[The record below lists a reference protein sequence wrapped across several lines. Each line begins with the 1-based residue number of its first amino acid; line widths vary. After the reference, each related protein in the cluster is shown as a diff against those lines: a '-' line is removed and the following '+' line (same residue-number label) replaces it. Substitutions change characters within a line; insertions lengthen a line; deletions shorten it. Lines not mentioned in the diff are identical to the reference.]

1 MSQTILEVS
10 GLSMRFP
17 IRGGILQ
24 REVGQV
30 HAVNDVNLH
39 VDRGETLGIVG
50 ESGCGKTTLG
60 RAIVRLYE
68 PSEGTIKFRG
78 EDITHKSQA
87 ALRPLRRHM
96 QMIFQD
102 PYASLNP
109 RMNVRAILEEPLIL
123 ATDLDKVA
131 RKKRVAELI
140 ETVGLRQD
148 AMNRYPHEFSGGQRQ
163 RIGIARAIAL
173 NPDLIVADEAVSALD
188 VSIQAQVINLLV
200 ELQKKLGMAYIFVA
214 HDLAVVRYISDRV
227 AVMYLGRIV
236 EIGRSEDIYNKPLH
250 PYTKALLS
258 AIPAVHPR
266 DKRQVQPLAGDVPS
280 PVNPPSG
287 CAFHP
292 RCPFATD
299 VCKTTMPVLR
309 SVAAVSVACHHAE
322 TIQTQAVKSH
332 TQSGGAS

>member
-1 MSQTILEVS
+1 MSNTLLDVK
-10 GLSMRFP
+10 GLSIRFP
-17 IRGGILQ
+17 IRGGIFQ
-24 REVGQV
+24 RQIGEV
-30 HAVNDVNLH
+30 HAVSDVSLSVNK
-39 VDRGETLGIVG
+39 GETLGIVG

-68 PSEGTIKFRG
+68 PTEGEIKFRG
-78 EDITHKSQA
+78 DDITHKSQA
-87 ALRPLRRHM
+87 ELRPIRRHM

-109 RMNVRAILEEPLIL
+109 RKNVGSILEEPLIL
-123 ATDLDKVA
+123 NSDLDRSA
-131 RKKRVAELI
+131 RELRI
-140 ETVGLRQD
+140 CELLELVGLRRE
-148 AMNRYPHEFSGGQRQ
+148 AINKYPHEFSGGQRQ

-214 HDLAVVRYISDRV
+214 HDLAVVQYISDRV

-236 EIGRSEDIYNKPLH
+236 EIGPSAELYRRPIH
-250 PYTKALLS
+250 PYTRALLS
-258 AIPAVHPR
+258 AIPAAHPR
-266 DKRQVQPLAGDVPS
+266 DRRSVQPLTGDVPS
-280 PVNPPSG
+280 PSNPPPG

-299 VCKTTMPVLR
+299 VCKQQAPVLKAWGL
-309 SVAAVSVACHHAE
+309 VEVACHHSEKMMA
-322 TIQTQAVKSH
+322 
-332 TQSGGAS
+332 GGMS

>member
-1 MSQTILEVS
+1 MKETILEVS
-10 GLSMRFP
+10 GLSIRFP

-24 REVGQV
+24 REVGTV
-30 HAVNDVNLH
+30 RAVTDVSFT
-39 VDRGETLGIVG
+39 VGRGETLGIVG

-60 RAIVRLYE
+60 RTIVRLYE
-68 PSEGTIKFRG
+68 PTEGTIKFRG
-78 EDITHKSQA
+78 EDISHKSQA
-87 ALRPLRRHM
+87 SLRPMRRHM

-123 ATDLDKVA
+123 SSDLDKEA

-148 AMNRYPHEFSGGQRQ
+148 AMHRYPHEFSGGQRQ

-188 VSIQAQVINLLV
+188 VSIQAQVINLMV

-227 AVMYLGRIV
+227 AVMYLGRLV
-236 EIGRSEDIYNKPLH
+236 EIGAVDEIYSQPKH
-250 PYTKALLS
+250 PYTMALLRS
-258 AIPAVHPR
+258 IPAAHPR
-266 DKRQVQPLAGDVPS
+266 NKRVVQPLAGDVPS
-280 PVNPPSG
+280 PSNPPSG

-292 RCPFATD
+292 RCPFATET
-299 VCKTTMPVLR
+299 CKINVPLLR
-309 SVAAVSVACHHAE
+309 SIGGVSVACHHAE
-322 TIQTQAVKSH
+322 KIQGH
-332 TQSGGAS
+332 NLNGGAS